1 MTEPRDK
8 EHWAAHVEHLAAEGL
23 PEGARSDTVAGR
35 RLMSPLQGFGQM
47 WQKTYRIP
55 VPGHT
60 PEEVIAT
67 WKAEYGRFWPT
78 YNKFYAPIAG
88 IKPGEIGLI
97 KGASGPVRL
106 STGVMVL
113 YADDVS
119 FTYMT
124 PQGHPF
130 AGWIT
135 FSADEED
142 GVTHAQAHALIRA
155 NDPLY
160 ELGFMFGGSLQEDR
174 MWQHTLRSLAEY
186 LGAPGEVTTT
196 KIKVDRKRQWGQFGN
211 IRHNSAIRTMFRR
224 SKSGG

>member
-1 MTEPRDK
+1 
-8 EHWAAHVEHLAAEGL
+8 
-23 PEGARSDTVAGR
+23 
-35 RLMSPLQGFGQM
+35 M

-55 VPGHT
+55 VAGHT

-124 PQGHPF
+124 PEGHPF

-135 FSADEED
+135 FSADEKD

-160 ELGFMFGGSLQEDR
+160 ELGFMFGGNRQEDR

-196 KIKVDRKRQWGQFGN
+196 RIKVDRKRQWRQFGN
-211 IRHNSAIRTMFRR
+211 IRHNSAIRTMLRR
-224 SKSGG
+224 GKK

>member
-8 EHWAAHVEHLAAEGL
+8 GNWADHVEHFASEGL

-60 PEEVIAT
+60 PEEVIST

-124 PQGHPF
+124 PEGHPF

-142 GVTHAQAHALIRA
+142 GVTHAQVLALLRA
-155 NDPLY
+155 NDPVY
-160 ELGFMFGGSLQEDR
+160 ELGFIFGGNRQEDR

-186 LGAPGEVTTT
+186 LGAPGEATTT
-196 KIKVDRKRQWGQFGN
+196 KIKVDRKRQWRRFGN

>member
-1 MTEPRDK
+1 
-8 EHWAAHVEHLAAEGL
+8 
-23 PEGARSDTVAGR
+23 
-35 RLMSPLQGFGQM
+35 M

>member
-8 EHWAAHVEHLAAEGL
+8 EHWAAHVEQFAAEGL
-23 PEGARSDTVAGR
+23 PEGVRSDTVAGR

-186 LGAPGEVTTT
+186 LGAPGKVTTV
-196 KIKVDRKRQWGQFGN
+196 KVKVDRKRQWKQFGN

-224 SKSGG
+224 QRTR

>member
-8 EHWAAHVEHLAAEGL
+8 GNWAAHVEHLASEGL
-23 PEGARSDTVAGR
+23 PEGVRSDTVAGR

-67 WKAEYGRFWPT
+67 WKAEYGRFWPK

-88 IKPGEIGLI
+88 IKPGEVGLI
-97 KGASGPVRL
+97 KGSTGPVRL

-124 PQGHPF
+124 PEGHPF

-135 FSADEED
+135 FSADQQDE
-142 GVTHAQAHALIRA
+142 VTHAQALALIRA
-155 NDPLY
+155 NDPVY
-160 ELGFMFGGSLQEDR
+160 EVGFMFGGNRAEDK
-174 MWQHTLRSLAEY
+174 MWEHTLRSLAEY

-196 KIKVDRKRQWGQFGN
+196 RVKVDRKRQWKHFGN
-211 IRHNSAIRTMFRR
+211 IRHNSAIRTMLRR
-224 SKSGG
+224 SKTGK